1 MHSLDEK
8 NNKIENSETVLNK
21 KVSCNGGG
29 GVIGHPKVFLDMGK
43 DSQILC
49 PYCSKQFILKQ

>member
-1 MHSLDEK
+1 MNSLDEK
-8 NNKIENSETVLNK
+8 NNTIENSETVLNK

-29 GVIGHPKVFLDMGK
+29 VLGHPKVFLDMGK
-43 DSQILC
+43 DSQITC